1 MKLIAEYLENAIQ
14 FEQMAEREADPKLKA
29 SFLEQAAAHH
39 KLAAKR
45 ARQLSVQLPSRPEN
59 SN

>member
-29 SFLEQAAAHH
+29 SFLEQAAAYH

-45 ARQLSVQLPSRPEN
+45 AA
-59 SN
+59 